1 MHSKSLA
8 TLGAGLTQTIIRIF
22 ARPAEIFMWEAAMAL
37 LTTCEAQSGGRN
49 D

>member
-1 MHSKSLA
+1 MHSVSLT
-8 TLGAGLTQTIIRIF
+8 TLGAVLIQTIIRIF

-37 LTTCEAQSGGRN
+37 LTTCEAQFGGRN